1 MTISQLPVRVGNEIL
16 IDQYVI
22 DIKSELGTSTS
33 AWKRIAE
40 IFAAAQEQ
48 FGRKSKAMS
57 ELAKKTEF
65 STSKIDKLVAI
76 AKSKRLKSE
85 SNFFSEVTTWTV
97 LYEVTTLTDDQ
108 YQILLSK
115 LTAGETLSLRLI
127 TSIRK
132 PKDETPNPFQQ
143 FATIQLDMNAV
154 RAGLIDQD
162 EYETLV
168 QAIQMIADRVPYVKV
183 TVNDLIEKNDEKRT
197 TELEREITK
206 VTHKAFMVERD
217 KFLNRIK
224 VKHGTEYWKMRR
236 AELREVTEDLIT
248 DGDFAAAFEII
259 ESDMYDPQNFYSE
272 AAEKIWNRREAKFGT
287 RVSKSFTQHN
297 LVMLPRAA

>member
-16 IDQYVI
+16 IDQYI
-22 DIKSELGTSTS
+22 SDIKNELCNSTST
-33 AWKRIAE
+33 WKRIAE

-57 ELAKKTEF
+57 ELAKKTQF
-65 STSKIDKLVAI
+65 GISKVDKLVQI
-76 AKSKRLKSE
+76 GKSKRLKSE

-132 PKDETPNPFQQ
+132 PQDEAPNPFQQ
-143 FATIQLDMNAV
+143 FAVIQLDMNAV

-197 TELEREITK
+197 TELACEITK

-224 VKHGTEYWKMRR
+224 VKYGSDYCKKRR
-236 AELREVTEDLIT
+236 AELHEIT
-248 DGDFAAAFEII
+248 DHLVTDCDFAAAFELI
-259 ESDMYDPQNFYSE
+259 ESDLYDPQSFYSE
-272 AAEKIWNRREAKFGT
+272 AVKKIWNRREAKFGT
-287 RVSKSFTQHN
+287 RVSKPFAQKN

>member
-1 MTISQLPVRVGNEIL
+1 MTISQLPVRFDNEIE
-16 IDQYVI
+16 IDQFVA
-22 DIKSELGTSTS
+22 DIKSELANSTS

-65 STSKIDKLVAI
+65 STSKIDKLVQI

-97 LYEVTTLTDDQ
+97 LYEVTTLNEDQ
-108 YQILLSK
+108 YQVLLSK
-115 LTAGETLSLRLI
+115 LTAGDCLSLRLI
-127 TSIRK
+127 ASIRK
-132 PKDETPNPFQQ
+132 PKDDAPNPFQQ
-143 FATIQLDMNAV
+143 FAVIQLDMNAV
-154 RAGLIDQD
+154 RAGQIDQD
-162 EYETLV
+162 DYETLV
-168 QAIQMIADRVPYVKV
+168 QALQTIADRVTYAKV
-183 TVNDLIEKNDEKRT
+183 TINDVIEKDDEKRT
-197 TELEREITK
+197 TELVREMSK

-217 KFLNRIK
+217 KFLDRIK
-224 VKHGTEYWKMRR
+224 VNHGTKYWKMRR
-236 AELREVTEDLIT
+236 AELREVTKDLIT

-259 ESDMYDPQNFYSE
+259 ESDMYDQTKFYSE
-272 AAEKIWNRREAKFGT
+272 AAEKIWNRRESKFGT
-287 RVSKSFTQHN
+287 RVSKPFTQQD

>member
-1 MTISQLPVRVGNEIL
+1 MTVSQLDVLVGNEIL
-16 IDQYVI
+16 IDQYVT
-22 DIKSELGTSTS
+22 DIKSELCNSTS

-65 STSKIDKLVAI
+65 GTSKVDKLVQI

-97 LYEVTTLTDDQ
+97 LYEVTTLDDAQ
-108 YQILLSK
+108 YQTLLSK
-115 LTAGETLSLRLI
+115 LTAGERLSLRLI

-132 PKDETPNPFQQ
+132 PKDEAPNPFQQ
-143 FATIQLDMNAV
+143 FAVIQLDMNAV
-154 RAGLIDQD
+154 RTGLIDQD

-183 TVNDLIEKNDEKRT
+183 IQNDLIEKDDAKRT
-197 TELEREITK
+197 TELSREITK

-224 VKHGTEYWKMRR
+224 VKYGSDYWKKRR
-236 AELREVTEDLIT
+236 AELREVTDHLIT
-248 DGDFAAAFEII
+248 DGNFAAAFELI
-259 ESDMYDPQNFYSE
+259 ESDLYDPQNFYSE

-287 RVSKSFTQHN
+287 RVTNPFAQQN

>member
-1 MTISQLPVRVGNEIL
+1 MTISQLPVRFDNEIE
-16 IDQYVI
+16 IDQFVA
-22 DIKSELGTSTS
+22 DIKTELANSTS
-33 AWKRIAE
+33 AWKRVAD

-65 STSKIDKLVAI
+65 STSKIDKLVQI

-97 LYEVTTLTDDQ
+97 LYEVTTLNDDQ
-108 YQILLSK
+108 YQVLLSK
-115 LTAGETLSLRLI
+115 LGAGDRLSLRLI
-127 TSIRK
+127 NSIRK
-132 PKDETPNPFQQ
+132 PKNETSNPFQQ
-143 FATIQLDMNAV
+143 FAMIQLDMNAV

-168 QAIQMIADRVPYVKV
+168 HAIQMIADRVPYVKV
-183 TVNDLIEKNDEKRT
+183 TINDVIEKDDEKRT
-197 TELEREITK
+197 TELAREVAK

-217 KFLNRIK
+217 KFLDRIK
-224 VKHGTEYWKMRR
+224 MKHGTEYWKMRR
-236 AELREVTEDLIT
+236 AELRELTEGLIT

-259 ESDMYDPQNFYSE
+259 ESDMYNPKNFYSE
-272 AAEKIWNRREAKFGT
+272 AAEKIWNRREAKFGA
-287 RVSKSFTQHN
+287 RVTKPFAQQK

>member
-1 MTISQLPVRVGNEIL
+1 MTTSQLPVRFDNEVE
-16 IDQYVI
+16 IDQFVA
-22 DIKSELGTSTS
+22 DIKTELANSTST
-33 AWKRIAE
+33 WKRVAE

-65 STSKIDKLVAI
+65 STSKIDKLVQI

-97 LYEVTTLTDDQ
+97 LYEVTTLNDDQ
-108 YQILLSK
+108 YQVLLSK
-115 LTAGETLSLRLI
+115 LTAGDRLSLRLI

-132 PKDETPNPFQQ
+132 PKDDTPNPFQQ
-143 FATIQLDMNAV
+143 FAMIQLDMNAV

-168 QAIQMIADRVPYVKV
+168 HAIQMIADRVPYVKV
-183 TVNDLIEKNDEKRT
+183 TINDVIEKDGEKRT
-197 TELEREITK
+197 TELAREMSK

-217 KFLNRIK
+217 KFLDRIK
-224 VKHGTEYWKMRR
+224 MTRGTKYWKMRR
-236 AELREVTEDLIT
+236 RELREQTEDLIA

-259 ESDMYDPQNFYSE
+259 ESDMYDQGKFYSE

-287 RVSKSFTQHN
+287 RVTKPFAKQN
-297 LVMLPRAA
+297 LVMLPRTA